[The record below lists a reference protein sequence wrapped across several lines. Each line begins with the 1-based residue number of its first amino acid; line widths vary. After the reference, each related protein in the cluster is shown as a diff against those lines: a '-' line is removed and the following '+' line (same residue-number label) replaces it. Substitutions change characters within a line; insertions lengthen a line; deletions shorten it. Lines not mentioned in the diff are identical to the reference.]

1 MGFGWSGSISEPLKS
16 TGAANI
22 TSTNQ
27 STFYHLRVEKMAM
40 TARTATISRKTNETE
55 IQVYINLDCQPGS
68 ASQQII
74 EVSTGIGFLDHVRP
88 PTEPS
93 IIFFLHTSRDQ

>member
-1 MGFGWSGSISEPLKS
+1 
-16 TGAANI
+16 
-22 TSTNQ
+22 
-27 STFYHLRVEKMAM
+27 MAM

-93 IIFFLHTSRDQ
+93 IIFFLHTSRDQRDLRACIDVPRRRKTQRHVSHTEGKR

>member
-1 MGFGWSGSISEPLKS
+1 
-16 TGAANI
+16 
-22 TSTNQ
+22 
-27 STFYHLRVEKMAM
+27 MAM

-88 PTEPS
+88 STEPS
-93 IIFFLHTSRDQ
+93 IIFFLHTSGDQRACIDVPRRRKTQRHVSHAEGKR